1 MVSVTHARTSA
12 EGFGL
17 KESHVVD
24 NKQTTLVTN
33 RQSCVIQLTLAV
45 SCNHSLDDEWM
56 DGWMALVAVALFCCY

>member
-33 RQSCVIQLTLAV
+33 RQSCVI
-45 SCNHSLDDEWM
+45 
-56 DGWMALVAVALFCCY
+56 